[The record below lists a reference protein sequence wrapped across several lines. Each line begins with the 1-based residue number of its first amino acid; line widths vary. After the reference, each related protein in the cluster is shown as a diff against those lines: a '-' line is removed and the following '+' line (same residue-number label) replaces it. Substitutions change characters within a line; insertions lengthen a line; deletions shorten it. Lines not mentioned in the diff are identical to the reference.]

1 MKIKDRI
8 SLEENG
14 WPKRF
19 EWFLILNIISKCYNT
34 YNISW
39 LNDNGAV

>member
-1 MKIKDRI
+1 MVDLRDL
-8 SLEENG
+8 SDS
-14 WPKRF
+14 
-19 EWFLILNIISKCYNT
+19 LILNIISKCYNT